1 MSTRIH
7 LWQLEIACVVYI
19 WAHNDE
25 NEFDI
30 VFENKFRNKNIVF
43 ISKCEFCCI
52 NTQKLIAIH
61 CFN

>member
-1 MSTRIH
+1 MSTRIQ

-30 VFENKFRNKNIVF
+30 VFENKFRNKNGIVF
-43 ISKCEFCCI
+43 NSKCQFCCI
-52 NTQKLIAIH
+52 NT
-61 CFN
+61 